1 MRRMTQRTAFVTG
14 GNRGIGLAVCRALA
28 ERGLHVIVGARDR
41 AAGAAAERALRADGL
56 SADAATIDVTD
67 PRSIARCVAA
77 LKKKRVHVDVLVN
90 NAGIYHSGLIRSVS
104 MDDVREALEVHYI
117 GPLALIRAF
126 LPGMERRGY
135 GRIVNVSSGC
145 GSFGEGLECDGAY
158 SISKATMNALTY
170 KLSQELRG
178 DVKVNALCPGWVRT
192 RMGGSKAPRT
202 PEQGAETIVWLA
214 TLPKS
219 GPNGGSFRDK
229 KRIPW

>member
-1 MRRMTQRTAFVTG
+1 MAPRRRTAFVTG

-28 ERGLHVIVGARDR
+28 ASGLHVIVGARDR
-41 AAGAAAERALRADGL
+41 AAAETTARALRAGGL
-56 SADAATIDVTD
+56 PADAATIDVTD
-67 PRSIARCVAA
+67 RRSIARCIAG

-90 NAGIYHSGLIRSVS
+90 NAGIYHAGKIRSVD
-104 MDDVREALEVHYI
+104 MRDVREAMEVHYF
-117 GPLALIRAF
+117 GPLALIRGV
-126 LPGMERRGY
+126 LPAMERRGY

-158 SISKATMNALTY
+158 SISKAAMNALTC
-170 KLSQELRG
+170 KLSQELTG

-202 PEQGAETIVWLA
+202 PEKGAETIVWLA

-219 GPNGGSFRDK
+219 GPTGGYFRDR